1 MKLLFL
7 EWNSFCTE
15 DMLEA
20 LTICNHTVYKEKYND
35 VDDWEKQKRTI
46 ESVWNREKIDA
57 IFTFNY
63 FPNISEYCMEKGCL
77 YYSWV
82 YDSPYINILSYTTI
96 NNCNRIFLF
105 DYGVYKE
112 LKNGGISTVYYL
124 PLAVNPNR
132 LQRIE
137 NSIYMKRKH
146 ACDIAFVGSMYT
158 EKKNDLYSRFS
169 NMKDFYKGYLD
180 GIINAQMMVYGYDF
194 LQNLLTEDVI
204 NEMQK
209 CYPTEPNAKT
219 IATPEYIYAEYVL
232 KRKATALERRKML
245 TRMAESMDT
254 HLYTYENSNPIQR
267 VKMMGPV
274 DYYDEM
280 PFVFRNAKI
289 NLNIT
294 LRSIKTGIPLRAFDI
309 MGNGGFLL
317 TNYQEEFMEY
327 FEKDKDFVFY
337 EDIADAVEKAK
348 YYISHSEVRE
358 RIATSGKAKVYKEH
372 TFVKRVKYMFEQLK
386 MH

>member
-20 LTICNHTVYKEKYND
+20 LAICNHTVYKEKYND
-35 VDDWEKQKRTI
+35 VDDWEKQKRII
-46 ESVWNREKIDA
+46 ENVWNRVKIDA

-63 FPNISEYCMEKGCL
+63 FPDISEYCMKKGCL

-82 YDSPYINILSYTTI
+82 YDSPYINILSYTAI

-158 EKKNDLYSRFS
+158 EKKNDLYSHFS

-209 CYPTEPNAKT
+209 CYPTDPNAKT

-232 KRKATALERRKML
+232 NRKVTALERRKIL
-245 TRMAESMDT
+245 TWMAESMDV
-254 HLYTYENSNPIQR
+254 HLYTYENVNPIQG

-280 PFVFRNAKI
+280 PFVFKNAKI

-327 FEKDKDFVFY
+327 FEKDKDFSFY
-337 EDIADAVEKAK
+337 EDIADAAEKAK
-348 YYISHSEVRE
+348 YYINHSDVRE
-358 RIATSGKAKVYKEH
+358 RIATSGKEKVYKEH
-372 TFVKRVKYMFEQLK
+372 TFVKRVEIMFKQ
-386 MH
+386 